1 MYVLTIASAIVSA
14 ISRRFHV
21 VAAV

>member
-1 MYVLTIASAIVSA
+1 MYDLTIASAIVSA
-14 ISRRFHV
+14 ISRRFHA